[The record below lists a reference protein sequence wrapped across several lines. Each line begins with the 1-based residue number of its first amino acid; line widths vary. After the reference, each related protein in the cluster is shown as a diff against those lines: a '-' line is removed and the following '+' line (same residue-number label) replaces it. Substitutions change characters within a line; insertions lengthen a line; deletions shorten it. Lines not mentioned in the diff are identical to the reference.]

1 MSHAEALPSRNP
13 CLPFYNCALFYEVPR
28 PSAMNG
34 RSGTFSPA
42 STADGSEWS
51 GISRYNTTEIS
62 PLQTNNNRANLASP
76 PISGSSNGR
85 HGPMINGGSRRPGDA
100 GNPSPPNSTGRSSYG
115 NTNINVSEWQRR
127 KTFMMEESLAQHYGI
142 LKRYLAQSLRDEKGN
157 PKPNRAR
164 DKLLRLS
171 SVQFQELSTDVYDE
185 LLRRQSA
192 GGPQSNGPG
201 QVPMFLLPKENFHP
215 KRNQARQK
223 LATLPP
229 PRFRDL
235 ATDVFYEL
243 ERRFPRFAGGDIERN
258 GSPALSSVGPPSRE
272 RTPNGLRPGVP
283 PGGFAPRKASLNTGL
298 AIPSTTAP
306 EQDFEKPTPKTFQS
320 NTIVPNKG
328 TLVEDD
334 DDQTESEYRDS
345 AAESKRDTQNTFQ
358 STAGTDN
365 RPPNHV
371 DAERR
376 IFELQQKVD
385 ELETTIRDRDSVI
398 RDKDSAIQ
406 DKDSAIRDKDSAIR
420 DKDSAIRDKDSVI
433 RDKDSAIQDRDS
445 AIQEKDSVIQEKDR
459 ELRERE
465 DALRGKELALDK
477 MRETQLD
484 QGKVKASDPVPDLLY
499 LHLLTNS
506 FQASNVE
513 REQWAEL
520 QTALEDKLAD
530 AVGLHNNLKSELEK
544 LRANHADTARELQ
557 YQKDLLI
564 EQDDSGMN
572 EWRIRF
578 ENLDKSH
585 QALLVDL
592 RQQQVVTSEV
602 KQEAAV
608 FLEEMRVLSA
618 HSNQSCEREENL
630 LSQVHKLE
638 DQLKQWKTRYS
649 RAKSQVQ
656 TLRNSSLGLSVHQPD
671 MTQLGGF
678 IEQDGMVNGLHVTRF
693 QVAIDE
699 LLRTA
704 RGGEPS
710 SVLAHVKSVAIAVRS
725 ISQDLGEI
733 PSDGDGEIQKI
744 VKLKAKISATTN
756 NLITASK
763 NFAIS
768 EGLSPVSLLDAA
780 ASHLTA
786 AVVGLIHIVKIHPP
800 LPLNGQHEDDDDS
813 SFIAESPAYYGID
826 FGRSA
831 SRTESV
837 YSAFNSPQPPPL
849 NVKNSPAKHAYPA
862 RELPSRDGPPNGV
875 QHGHSLSNASVG
887 LGVQVHDELDDLKVP
902 PPIPLPL

>member
-1 MSHAEALPSRNP
+1 
-13 CLPFYNCALFYEVPR
+13 
-28 PSAMNG
+28 MNG

-51 GISRYNTTEIS
+51 GISRYNTAEFS
-62 PLQTNNNRANLASP
+62 PLQSNNNRANLATP
-76 PISGSSNGR
+76 PISGSSNGT
-85 HGPMINGGSRRPGDA
+85 HGPMITGGSRRTGDA

-115 NTNINVSEWQRR
+115 NNNINMSEWQRR

-157 PKPNRAR
+157 PKPNKAR

-171 SVQFQELSTDVYDE
+171 AVQFQELSTDVYDE

-192 GGPQSNGPG
+192 GGPQANGPG
-201 QVPMFLLPKENFHP
+201 QVPMFLLPKDNFHP

-243 ERRFPRFAGGDIERN
+243 ERRFPRFAGGDIDMN

-272 RTPNGLRPGVP
+272 RTPNGLSPGVP
-283 PGGFAPRKASLNTGL
+283 PGGFAPRNTSLKSGL
-298 AIPSTTAP
+298 AIPGATIP

-320 NTIVPNKG
+320 NTIIPNKG

-345 AAESKRDTQNTFQ
+345 AFGSRRDTQNT
-358 STAGTDN
+358 SDGASGADN
-365 RPPNHV
+365 HPPNYI

-385 ELETTIRDRDSVI
+385 ELETIIRDRDSVIKDKDSVI
-398 RDKDSAIQ
+398 RDKDSAIRDKDSAIH

-420 DKDSAIRDKDSVI
+420 DKDSAI
-433 RDKDSAIQDRDS
+433 QDRDS
-445 AIQEKDSVIQEKDR
+445 VIQERDSEVQEKDR
-459 ELRERE
+459 ELREME
-465 DALRGKELALDK
+465 GALRDRESALDK
-477 MRETQLD
+477 IQNTQLD
-484 QGKVKASDPVPDLLY
+484 HGKVKSSNPVPDLLY
-499 LHLLTNS
+499 LHLLTNP
-506 FQASNVE
+506 FQASNAE
-513 REQWAEL
+513 REHWAEL
-520 QTALEDKLAD
+520 QTALENKLAD
-530 AVGLHNNLKSELEK
+530 AVGWNNNLKSELEK

-557 YQKDLLI
+557 YQKDLLD

-572 EWRIRF
+572 EWKTRF
-578 ENLDKSH
+578 ESLDKSH
-585 QALLVDL
+585 HALLADV
-592 RQQQVVTSEV
+592 RQQQLITNEV

-608 FLEEMRVLSA
+608 FLEEMRTLSA

-638 DQLKQWKTRYS
+638 DQLKQWKTRYT

-656 TLRNSSLGLSVHQPD
+656 TLRASSIGLSVQQPD
-671 MTQLGGF
+671 MALLGGF
-678 IEQDGMVNGLHVTRF
+678 VEQGGIVNGLHITRF

-699 LLRTA
+699 LLRAA

-710 SVLAHVKSVAIAVRS
+710 SVLAHVKSVVVAVRS
-725 ISQDLGEI
+725 ISQDLGEA
-733 PSDGDGEIQKI
+733 PTDGNGEVQKI
-744 VKLKAKISATTN
+744 VKLKAKISATAN

-768 EGLSPVSLLDAA
+768 KGLSPVSLLDAA
-780 ASHLTA
+780 TSHLTA
-786 AVVGLIHIVKIHPP
+786 AVVSLVHIVKIHPP
-800 LPLNGQHEDDDDS
+800 LPLNEQLEDDDDS

-826 FGRSA
+826 FGRST

-837 YSAFNSPQPPPL
+837 YIAFNSPQPRPL
-849 NVKNSPAKHAYPA
+849 NVNNSPAKHAYPA
-862 RELPSRDGPPNGV
+862 RELPSRDGPTNRA
-875 QHGHSLSNASVG
+875 QHGHSLSNASIG
-887 LGVQVHDELDDLKVP
+887 LGVQNHDELDDLKVP
-902 PPIPLPL
+902 SPIPLPLVAHRR

>member
-1 MSHAEALPSRNP
+1 MSHAEVLPYRNP
-13 CLPFYNCALFYEVPR
+13 SHHYGCALFYEVPR

-51 GISRYNTTEIS
+51 GISRYNAAEFT
-62 PLQTNNNRANLASP
+62 PLQSNNNRANLATP
-76 PISGSSNGR
+76 PISGSSNGT
-85 HGPMINGGSRRPGDA
+85 HGPMINGGRRRPVDA
-100 GNPSPPNSTGRSSYG
+100 GNPSPPDSTGRSSYG
-115 NTNINVSEWQRR
+115 NNNVNVSEWQRR

-142 LKRYLAQSLRDEKGN
+142 LKRYLAQSLKDEKGN

-171 SVQFQELSTDVYDE
+171 TVQFQELSTDVYDE

-192 GGPQSNGPG
+192 GGPQPNGPG

-243 ERRFPRFAGGDIERN
+243 ERRFPRFVGGDIERN

-272 RTPNGLRPGVP
+272 KTPNGLRPGAP
-283 PGGFAPRKASLNTGL
+283 PGGFAPRKASLNSGL
-298 AIPSTTAP
+298 AIPVATTT

-345 AAESKRDTQNTFQ
+345 AFGSRRDTQNTFQ
-358 STAGTDN
+358 STTGADN
-365 RPPNHV
+365 RPPNY
-371 DAERR
+371 AEAEKR
-376 IFELQQKVD
+376 ISELQRKVD
-385 ELETTIRDRDSVI
+385 ELETTIRDRDSII
-398 RDKDSAIQ
+398 RGKDSIIQ

-420 DKDSAIRDKDSVI
+420 DKDSM
-433 RDKDSAIQDRDS
+433 IQARDS
-445 AIQEKDSVIQEKDR
+445 AIQEKDSEIQEKDR

-465 DALRGKELALDK
+465 DALRDKDSALD
-477 MRETQLD
+477 MIRETQLL
-484 QGKVKASDPVPDLLY
+484 QGKVKASVPVPDLLY

-506 FQASNVE
+506 FQASNAE
-513 REQWAEL
+513 RGQWAEL
-520 QTALEDKLAD
+520 QTALEEKLAN
-530 AVGLHNNLKSELEK
+530 AVGLNNNLKSELEK

-557 YQKDLLI
+557 YQKDLI
-564 EQDDSGMN
+564 NEQDDSEMN
-572 EWRIRF
+572 EWRTRF
-578 ENLDKSH
+578 ESLDKSH
-585 QALLVDL
+585 QALLADL
-592 RQQQVVTSEV
+592 RQQQIVTNEV
-602 KQEAAV
+602 KQEGAV
-608 FLEEMRVLSA
+608 FLEEMRALSA

-638 DQLKQWKTRYS
+638 DQLKLWKSRYS

-656 TLRNSSLGLSVHQPD
+656 TLRNSSLGLPVQQPD
-671 MTQLGGF
+671 MAQLGGF
-678 IEQDGMVNGLHVTRF
+678 TEKDGMVNGLHVTRF

-710 SVLAHVKSVAIAVRS
+710 SVLAHVKSVVTAVRS
-725 ISQDLGEI
+725 ISQDLGEV
-733 PSDGDGEIQKI
+733 PSSGDEDVQKI
-744 VKLKAKISATTN
+744 VKLKVKISATAN

-768 EGLSPVSLLDAA
+768 KGLSPVSLLDAA
-780 ASHLTA
+780 ASHLTV
-786 AVVGLIHIVKIHPP
+786 AVVSLIHIVKIHPP
-800 LPLNGQHEDDDDS
+800 FPLNEQLEDDDDS
-813 SFIAESPAYYGID
+813 SFIADSPAYYGID
-826 FGRSA
+826 FGRST

-849 NVKNSPAKHAYPA
+849 NVKNGQAKHTFPI
-862 RELPSRDGPPNGV
+862 REPPSRDGLQNGV

-887 LGVQVHDELDDLKVP
+887 LGVQVHDELDDLKV
-902 PPIPLPL
+902 LPLIHLFI

>member
-1 MSHAEALPSRNP
+1 
-13 CLPFYNCALFYEVPR
+13 
-28 PSAMNG
+28 MNG

-51 GISRYNTTEIS
+51 GISRYNAAETS
-62 PLQTNNNRANLASP
+62 PLQTNNNRANLATP

-85 HGPMINGGSRRPGDA
+85 HGPMVNGGSRRPGDA

-115 NTNINVSEWQRR
+115 NNNINVSEWQRR

-192 GGPQSNGPG
+192 GGPQANGPG

-283 PGGFAPRKASLNTGL
+283 PGGFAPRKASLNSGL
-298 AIPSTTAP
+298 AIPGITTP
-306 EQDFEKPTPKTFQS
+306 EQNFEKPTPKTFQS

-345 AAESKRDTQNTFQ
+345 AVGSRRDTQNTFQ
-358 STAGTDN
+358 SAAGADN
-365 RPPNHV
+365 RPPNFV

-385 ELETTIRDRDSVI
+385 GLETTIRDRDSVI
-398 RDKDSAIQ
+398 RDKDSVIRDKDSVIQ
-406 DKDSAIRDKDSAIR
+406 DKDSAIRDKDSAIQ
-420 DKDSAIRDKDSVI
+420 DKDF
-433 RDKDSAIQDRDS
+433 
-445 AIQEKDSVIQEKDR
+445 AIQEKDSEIQEMVR

-465 DALRGKELALDK
+465 DALRDKELALDK
-477 MRETQLD
+477 LRETQID
-484 QGKVKASDPVPDLLY
+484 QGKVKAADPVPDLLY

-506 FQASNVE
+506 FQASNAE
-513 REQWAEL
+513 REQWVEL
-520 QTALEDKLAD
+520 QTALESKLAD

-557 YQKDLLI
+557 YQKDLLS

-572 EWRIRF
+572 EWRTRF
-578 ENLDKSH
+578 ESLDKSH
-585 QALLVDL
+585 QVLLADL
-592 RQQQVVTSEV
+592 RQQQIVTNEV
-602 KQEAAV
+602 KQEAAI
-608 FLEEMRVLSA
+608 FLEEMRALSA

-638 DQLKQWKTRYS
+638 DQLKHWKTRYS

-656 TLRNSSLGLSVHQPD
+656 TLRSSSLGLSVQQPD
-671 MTQLGGF
+671 ITQLGGF
-678 IEQDGMVNGLHVTRF
+678 IEQDGMVNGLHITRF

-710 SVLAHVKSVAIAVRS
+710 SVLAHVKSVVIAVRC
-725 ISQDLGEI
+725 ISQDLGEV

-744 VKLKAKISATTN
+744 VILKAKISATAN

-768 EGLSPVSLLDAA
+768 KGLSPVSLLDAA
-780 ASHLTA
+780 ASHLTD

-800 LPLNGQHEDDDDS
+800 LPLNEQLEDDDDS

-875 QHGHSLSNASVG
+875 QHGHSLSNANVG
-887 LGVQVHDELDDLKVP
+887 LGLEVHDELDDLKVP
-902 PPIPLPL
+902 PLILLSIGDS

>member
-1 MSHAEALPSRNP
+1 
-13 CLPFYNCALFYEVPR
+13 
-28 PSAMNG
+28 MNG
-34 RSGTFSPA
+34 SSGTFSPA

-51 GISRYNTTEIS
+51 GISRYNTAEFT
-62 PLQTNNNRANLASP
+62 PLQSSNNRANLATP
-76 PISGSSNGR
+76 PISGSSNGT

-100 GNPSPPNSTGRSSYG
+100 GNPSPPDSTGRSSYG
-115 NTNINVSEWQRR
+115 NNNVNVSEWQRR

-171 SVQFQELSTDVYDE
+171 AVQFQELSTDVYDE

-192 GGPQSNGPG
+192 GGPQPNGPG

-243 ERRFPRFAGGDIERN
+243 ERRFPRFVGGDIERI

-283 PGGFAPRKASLNTGL
+283 SGGFAPRKASLNSGL
-298 AIPSTTAP
+298 AVPVATTT
-306 EQDFEKPTPKTFQS
+306 EQKFEKPTPKTFQS

-345 AAESKRDTQNTFQ
+345 AFGSRRDTQNTFQ
-358 STAGTDN
+358 STTGADN
-365 RPPNHV
+365 RPPNYV
-371 DAERR
+371 EAERR
-376 IFELQQKVD
+376 ISELQRKVD
-385 ELETTIRDRDSVI
+385 ELEATI
-398 RDKDSAIQ
+398 RDKDSVIRG
-406 DKDSAIRDKDSAIR
+406 KDSAIRDKDSAIR
-420 DKDSAIRDKDSVI
+420 DKDSAIWDKDSAI

-445 AIQEKDSVIQEKDR
+445 VIQERDSELQEKDR

-465 DALRGKELALDK
+465 YALRDKESALDK
-477 MRETQLD
+477 IRETQLL

-506 FQASNVE
+506 FQASNAE
-513 REQWAEL
+513 RGQWAEL
-520 QTALEDKLAD
+520 QTALEEKVAN
-530 AVGLHNNLKSELEK
+530 AVGLNNNLKSELEK
-544 LRANHADTARELQ
+544 LRANHADTTRELQ
-557 YQKDLLI
+557 YQKELLN

-572 EWRIRF
+572 EWRTRF
-578 ENLDKSH
+578 ESLDKSY
-585 QALLVDL
+585 QALLADL
-592 RQQQVVTSEV
+592 RQQQIVTNEV
-602 KQEAAV
+602 KQEGAV
-608 FLEEMRVLSA
+608 FLEEMRALSA
-618 HSNQSCEREENL
+618 HSNQSYEREENL

-656 TLRNSSLGLSVHQPD
+656 TLHNSSLGFPAQQPD
-671 MTQLGGF
+671 MAQLGGF

-699 LLRTA
+699 LLRAA

-710 SVLAHVKSVAIAVRS
+710 SVLAHVKSVVIAVRS

-733 PSDGDGEIQKI
+733 SSDGDQDVQKI
-744 VKLKAKISATTN
+744 VKLKVKISATAN

-768 EGLSPVSLLDAA
+768 KGLSPVSLLDAA
-780 ASHLTA
+780 TSHLTV
-786 AVVGLIHIVKIHPP
+786 AVVSLIHIVKIHPP
-800 LPLNGQHEDDDDS
+800 LPLNEQLEDDDDS

-826 FGRSA
+826 FGRST
-831 SRTESV
+831 SRTEST

-849 NVKNSPAKHAYPA
+849 NVKNSQAKHAFPT
-862 RELPSRDGPPNGV
+862 RELPSRDGPQNGV

-902 PPIPLPL
+902 PLITLFISGL

>member
-1 MSHAEALPSRNP
+1 
-13 CLPFYNCALFYEVPR
+13 
-28 PSAMNG
+28 MNG

-51 GISRYNTTEIS
+51 GISRYNTAEFTS
-62 PLQTNNNRANLASP
+62 LHSNNNRANLATS
-76 PISGSSNGR
+76 PISGSSNGT

-100 GNPSPPNSTGRSSYG
+100 GNPSPPDSTGRSSYG
-115 NTNINVSEWQRR
+115 NNNINVSEWQRR
-127 KTFMMEESLAQHYGI
+127 KTFMMEESLAQHYGF
-142 LKRYLAQSLRDEKGN
+142 LKRYLAQSLKDEKGN

-164 DKLLRLS
+164 DKLLQLS
-171 SVQFQELSTDVYDE
+171 AVQFQELSTDVYDE

-192 GGPQSNGPG
+192 GGPQPNGPG

-243 ERRFPRFAGGDIERN
+243 ERRFPRFVGGDIERN
-258 GSPALSSVGPPSRE
+258 GSPAPSSVGPPSRE

-283 PGGFAPRKASLNTGL
+283 PGGFAPRKASLNPGL
-298 AIPSTTAP
+298 AIPGVTKAG
-306 EQDFEKPTPKTFQS
+306 QDFDKPTPKTFQS

-345 AAESKRDTQNTFQ
+345 AFGSRRDTQNTFQ
-358 STAGTDN
+358 STTGADN
-365 RPPNHV
+365 RSPIHV
-371 DAERR
+371 EAERR
-376 IFELQQKVD
+376 ISELQRKVD

-398 RDKDSAIQ
+398 RDKDSVIQ

-420 DKDSAIRDKDSVI
+420 DKDSTI
-433 RDKDSAIQDRDS
+433 RDKDSAIQDKDSEIQERDS
-445 AIQEKDSVIQEKDR
+445 ELQDKDR

-465 DALRGKELALDK
+465 DALRDKESTLG
-477 MRETQLD
+477 MIRETQLL

-506 FQASNVE
+506 FQASKME
-513 REQWAEL
+513 REQWAEM
-520 QTALEDKLAD
+520 QTSLEEKLAN
-530 AVGLHNNLKSELEK
+530 AVSLNNNLKSELEK

-557 YQKDLLI
+557 YQKDLLN
-564 EQDDSGMN
+564 EQNDSGMN
-572 EWRIRF
+572 EWRTRF
-578 ENLDKSH
+578 ESLDKSH
-585 QALLVDL
+585 QALQADL
-592 RQQQVVTSEV
+592 RQQQIVTNEV

-608 FLEEMRVLSA
+608 FLEEMRALSA

-649 RAKSQVQ
+649 RAKSHVQ
-656 TLRNSSLGLSVHQPD
+656 TLRNSSLGYPVQQPD
-671 MTQLGGF
+671 MAQLGGF
-678 IEQDGMVNGLHVTRF
+678 IEQDGIVNGLHVTRF

-710 SVLAHVKSVAIAVRS
+710 SVLAHVKSVVIAVRS
-725 ISQDLGEI
+725 ISQDLGEV
-733 PSDGDGEIQKI
+733 PSDGDEEVQKI
-744 VKLKAKISATTN
+744 VKLKVKISSTAN

-768 EGLSPVSLLDAA
+768 KGLSPVSLLDAA
-780 ASHLTA
+780 ASHLSV
-786 AVVGLIHIVKIHPP
+786 AVVSLIHIVKIHPP
-800 LPLNGQHEDDDDS
+800 LPLNEQLEDDDDS

-826 FGRSA
+826 FGRSN

-837 YSAFNSPQPPPL
+837 YSPFNSPQPLPL
-849 NVKNSPAKHAYPA
+849 NVKNSQAKHAYPA

-875 QHGHSLSNASVG
+875 QHERSRSNASVG
-887 LGVQVHDELDDLKVP
+887 LSVQAHDELDDLKVHP
-902 PPIPLPL
+902 HIPLLISDL

>member
-1 MSHAEALPSRNP
+1 
-13 CLPFYNCALFYEVPR
+13 
-28 PSAMNG
+28 MNG

-42 STADGSEWS
+42 STTDGSEWS
-51 GISRYNTTEIS
+51 GISRYNTTEFT
-62 PLQTNNNRANLASP
+62 PLLSNNNRANLATP
-76 PISGSSNGR
+76 PISASSNGT
-85 HGPMINGGSRRPGDA
+85 HVPMINGGRRRPGDA
-100 GNPSPPNSTGRSSYG
+100 GNPSPPDSTGRSSYG
-115 NTNINVSEWQRR
+115 NNNVNVSEWQRR

-171 SVQFQELSTDVYDE
+171 TVQFQELSTDVYDE

-192 GGPQSNGPG
+192 GGPQPNGPG

-243 ERRFPRFAGGDIERN
+243 ERRFPRFVGGDIERN

-272 RTPNGLRPGVP
+272 KTPNGLRPGAP
-283 PGGFAPRKASLNTGL
+283 PGGFAPRKASLNSGL
-298 AIPSTTAP
+298 AIPVATTT

-345 AAESKRDTQNTFQ
+345 AFGSRRDTQNTFQ
-358 STAGTDN
+358 STTGADN
-365 RPPNHV
+365 RPPNYV
-371 DAERR
+371 EAERR
-376 IFELQQKVD
+376 ISELQRKVD
-385 ELETTIRDRDSVI
+385 ELETTIRDRDSII
-398 RDKDSAIQ
+398 RGKDSTIR

-420 DKDSAIRDKDSVI
+420 DKDSAIRDKDS
-433 RDKDSAIQDRDS
+433 AIQDRDS
-445 AIQEKDSVIQEKDR
+445 AIQKKDSELQEKDR

-465 DALRGKELALDK
+465 DALRDKESALD
-477 MRETQLD
+477 MIRETQLL

-506 FQASNVE
+506 FQASNAE
-513 REQWAEL
+513 RGQWAEL
-520 QTALEDKLAD
+520 QTALEEKLEN
-530 AVGLHNNLKSELEK
+530 AVGLNNNLKSELEK

-557 YQKDLLI
+557 YQKDLLN
-564 EQDDSGMN
+564 EQDDSEMN
-572 EWRIRF
+572 EWRTRF
-578 ENLDKSH
+578 ESLDKSH
-585 QALLVDL
+585 QALLAEL
-592 RQQQVVTSEV
+592 RQQQIVTNEV
-602 KQEAAV
+602 KQEGVV
-608 FLEEMRVLSA
+608 FLEEMRALSA

-638 DQLKQWKTRYS
+638 DQLKLWKTRYS
-649 RAKSQVQ
+649 QAKSQVQ
-656 TLRNSSLGLSVHQPD
+656 TLRNSSLGLPVQQPD
-671 MTQLGGF
+671 MAQLGGF
-678 IEQDGMVNGLHVTRF
+678 IEEDGMVNGLHVTRF

-710 SVLAHVKSVAIAVRS
+710 SVLAHVKSVVTAVRS
-725 ISQDLGEI
+725 ISQDLGEV
-733 PSDGDGEIQKI
+733 PSDGDEDVQKI
-744 VKLKAKISATTN
+744 VKLKVKISATAN

-768 EGLSPVSLLDAA
+768 KGLSPVSLLDAA
-780 ASHLTA
+780 ASHLTV
-786 AVVGLIHIVKIHPP
+786 AVVSLIHIVKIHPP
-800 LPLNGQHEDDDDS
+800 LPLNEQLEDDDDS
-813 SFIAESPAYYGID
+813 SFLAESPAYYGID
-826 FGRSA
+826 FGRSI

-849 NVKNSPAKHAYPA
+849 NVKNSQAKHTFPT
-862 RELPSRDGPPNGV
+862 RELPSRDGLQNGV
-875 QHGHSLSNASVG
+875 QHGHSLSHASVG
-887 LGVQVHDELDDLKVP
+887 LGVRVRDELDDLKVP
-902 PPIPLPL
+902 PHIPFFISGL

>member
-1 MSHAEALPSRNP
+1 
-13 CLPFYNCALFYEVPR
+13 
-28 PSAMNG
+28 MNG

-51 GISRYNTTEIS
+51 GISRYTTAEFT
-62 PLQTNNNRANLASP
+62 PLQSNNNRANLATP
-76 PISGSSNGR
+76 PISGSSNGT
-85 HGPMINGGSRRPGDA
+85 HGGPMINGGRRRPGDA
-100 GNPSPPNSTGRSSYG
+100 GNPSPPDSTGRSSYG
-115 NTNINVSEWQRR
+115 NNNINVSEWQRR

-171 SVQFQELSTDVYDE
+171 TVQFQELSTDVYDE

-192 GGPQSNGPG
+192 GGPQPNGPG

-243 ERRFPRFAGGDIERN
+243 ERRFPRFVGGDIESN
-258 GSPALSSVGPPSRE
+258 GSPAPSSVGPPSRE
-272 RTPNGLRPGVP
+272 KTPNGLRPGPP
-283 PGGFAPRKASLNTGL
+283 PGGFAPRKASLNSGL
-298 AIPSTTAP
+298 AIPVATSA
-306 EQDFEKPTPKTFQS
+306 EQDFEKPTPKTFHS

-345 AAESKRDTQNTFQ
+345 AFGSRRDTQNTFQ
-358 STAGTDN
+358 STTGADN
-365 RPPNHV
+365 RPPNYV
-371 DAERR
+371 EAERR
-376 IFELQQKVD
+376 ISELQRKVD
-385 ELETTIRDRDSVI
+385 ELETTIRDRDSII
-398 RDKDSAIQ
+398 RGKDSIIQ
-406 DKDSAIRDKDSAIR
+406 DRDSAIRE
-420 DKDSAIRDKDSVI
+420 KDSAIRDKDSVI

-445 AIQEKDSVIQEKDR
+445 AIQEKISELEEKNS

-465 DALRGKELALDK
+465 DALRDKESALD
-477 MRETQLD
+477 MIRETQLL

-506 FQASNVE
+506 FQASNAE
-513 REQWAEL
+513 RGQWAEL
-520 QTALEDKLAD
+520 QTALEEKLAE
-530 AVGLHNNLKSELEK
+530 AVGLNNNLKSELEK
-544 LRANHADTARELQ
+544 LRTNHADTARELQ
-557 YQKDLLI
+557 HQKDLLND
-564 EQDDSGMN
+564 QDDSEMN
-572 EWRIRF
+572 EWRTRF
-578 ENLDKSH
+578 ESLDKSH
-585 QALLVDL
+585 QALLADL
-592 RQQQVVTSEV
+592 RQQQIVTNEV
-602 KQEAAV
+602 KQEGV
-608 FLEEMRVLSA
+608 MFLEEMRALSA
-618 HSNQSCEREENL
+618 QSNESCEREENL

-638 DQLKQWKTRYS
+638 DQLKLWKTRYS

-656 TLRNSSLGLSVHQPD
+656 TLRNSSLGLPVQQPD
-671 MTQLGGF
+671 MAQLGGF
-678 IEQDGMVNGLHVTRF
+678 IEENGMVNGLHVTRF

-710 SVLAHVKSVAIAVRS
+710 SVLAHVKSVVTAVRS
-725 ISQDLGEI
+725 ISQDIGEI
-733 PSDGDGEIQKI
+733 PSDGDEDVQKI
-744 VKLKAKISATTN
+744 VKRKMKISATAN

-768 EGLSPVSLLDAA
+768 KGLSPVSLLDAA
-780 ASHLTA
+780 ASHLTV
-786 AVVGLIHIVKIHPP
+786 AVVSLIHIVKIHPP
-800 LPLNGQHEDDDDS
+800 LPLNEQLEDDEDS

-826 FGRSA
+826 FARST

-849 NVKNSPAKHAYPA
+849 NVKNSQAKHTFPI
-862 RELPSRDGPPNGV
+862 RELPSRDGLQNGV

-887 LGVQVHDELDDLKVP
+887 LGVQVHHELDDLKVP
-902 PPIPLPL
+902 PHIPLFISGL

>member
-1 MSHAEALPSRNP
+1 
-13 CLPFYNCALFYEVPR
+13 
-28 PSAMNG
+28 
-34 RSGTFSPA
+34 
-42 STADGSEWS
+42 
-51 GISRYNTTEIS
+51 
-62 PLQTNNNRANLASP
+62 
-76 PISGSSNGR
+76 
-85 HGPMINGGSRRPGDA
+85 
-100 GNPSPPNSTGRSSYG
+100 
-115 NTNINVSEWQRR
+115 
-127 KTFMMEESLAQHYGI
+127 MMEESLAQHYGI

-157 PKPNRAR
+157 PKANRAR

-171 SVQFQELSTDVYDE
+171 AVQFQELSTDVYDE

-192 GGPQSNGPG
+192 GAPQASGPG

-272 RTPNGLRPGVP
+272 KTPNGLRPGVP
-283 PGGFAPRKASLNTGL
+283 PGGFAPRKASLKSGL
-298 AIPSTTAP
+298 AIPGTTTSEP
-306 EQDFEKPTPKTFQS
+306 DFEKPTPKTFQS
-320 NTIVPNKG
+320 NTIIPNKG

-345 AAESKRDTQNTFQ
+345 AFGSRRDTQNTFQ
-358 STAGTDN
+358 SAAGADN
-365 RPPNHV
+365 RPPNYT
-371 DAERR
+371 DADRR
-376 IFELQQKVD
+376 IHELQQRVD
-385 ELETTIRDRDSVI
+385 QLETTIRDRDSLI
-398 RDKDSAIQ
+398 RDKDSVIRDKESAIRY
-406 DKDSAIRDKDSAIR
+406 KDSAIRDKDSAIQ
-420 DKDSAIRDKDSVI
+420 V
-433 RDKDSAIQDRDS
+433 RDS
-445 AIQEKDSVIQEKDR
+445 AIQEKDSEIQEKDSAIQEKDK
-459 ELRERE
+459 ELQERE
-465 DALRGKELALDK
+465 EALRDKESALDK
-477 MRETQLD
+477 IRGIQLD

-506 FQASNVE
+506 FQASNAE

-530 AVGLHNNLKSELEK
+530 AVGLNNNLKSELEK
-544 LRANHADTARELQ
+544 LRDNHADIARELQ
-557 YQKDLLI
+557 YQKDLLN

-578 ENLDKSH
+578 ESLDKSH

-592 RQQQVVTSEV
+592 RQQQIVTNEV

-608 FLEEMRVLSA
+608 FLEEMRALSA
-618 HSNQSCEREENL
+618 HSNQSCEREEIL
-630 LSQVHKLE
+630 LNQVHKLE
-638 DQLKQWKTRYS
+638 DQLKQWKSRYS

-656 TLRNSSLGLSVHQPD
+656 TLRSSSLGLPVQKPD

-699 LLRTA
+699 LLRAA
-704 RGGEPS
+704 RGGEPC
-710 SVLAHVKSVAIAVRS
+710 SVLAQVKSVVIAVRS
-725 ISQDLGEI
+725 ISQDLGEV
-733 PSDGDGEIQKI
+733 PSDGDGEVQKI
-744 VKLKAKISATTN
+744 VKLKAKISATAN

-768 EGLSPVSLLDAA
+768 KGLSPVSLLDAA

-800 LPLNGQHEDDDDS
+800 LPLNEQLEDDDDS
-813 SFIAESPAYYGID
+813 SFIADSPAYYGID
-826 FGRSA
+826 FGRST

-837 YSAFNSPQPPPL
+837 YSAFNSPPPPPL
-849 NVKNSPAKHAYPA
+849 NVKNSPAKHAYPP
-862 RELPSRDGPPNGV
+862 RELPSGEGPPNDI

-887 LGVQVHDELDDLKVP
+887 LGVRVHNELDDLKVP
-902 PPIPLPL
+902 PPIPLPLVAYRR

>member
-1 MSHAEALPSRNP
+1 
-13 CLPFYNCALFYEVPR
+13 
-28 PSAMNG
+28 
-34 RSGTFSPA
+34 
-42 STADGSEWS
+42 
-51 GISRYNTTEIS
+51 
-62 PLQTNNNRANLASP
+62 
-76 PISGSSNGR
+76 
-85 HGPMINGGSRRPGDA
+85 
-100 GNPSPPNSTGRSSYG
+100 
-115 NTNINVSEWQRR
+115 
-127 KTFMMEESLAQHYGI
+127 MMEESLAQHYGI

-171 SVQFQELSTDVYDE
+171 AVQFQELSTDVYDE

-192 GGPQSNGPG
+192 GGPQANGPG

-283 PGGFAPRKASLNTGL
+283 PGGFAPRKASLKSGL
-298 AIPSTTAP
+298 AIPSTTTP
-306 EQDFEKPTPKTFQS
+306 GQDFEKPTPKTFQS
-320 NTIVPNKG
+320 NTIIPNKD

-345 AAESKRDTQNTFQ
+345 AFGSRRDTQNTFQ
-358 STAGTDN
+358 SAAGADN
-365 RPPNHV
+365 RPPNYI
-371 DAERR
+371 DAE
-376 IFELQQKVD
+376 IFELQQKVN

-398 RDKDSAIQ
+398 RYKDSTIRE
-406 DKDSAIRDKDSAIR
+406 KDSAIRDKDSAIR
-420 DKDSAIRDKDSVI
+420 DKDSAIQDKNSAI
-433 RDKDSAIQDRDS
+433 RDKDSAIQVRDS
-445 AIQEKDSVIQEKDR
+445 AIQEKDSEIQEKDR
-459 ELRERE
+459 GLRERE
-465 DALRGKELALDK
+465 DALRAKESDLDK
-477 MRETQLD
+477 IREAQLD
-484 QGKVKASDPVPDLLY
+484 QGKVKTSDPVPDLLY
-499 LHLLTNS
+499 LHLLTHS
-506 FQASNVE
+506 FQASSAE
-513 REQWAEL
+513 REQWTEL
-520 QTALEDKLAD
+520 QTVLEAKLVD
-530 AVGLHNNLKSELEK
+530 AVGLNNTLKSELEK
-544 LRANHADTARELQ
+544 LRANYADTARELE
-557 YQKDLLI
+557 YQKDLLN

-578 ENLDKSH
+578 ESLDKSH
-585 QALLVDL
+585 QALLADL
-592 RQQQVVTSEV
+592 RQQQTVTNEV

-608 FLEEMRVLSA
+608 FLEEMRALSA

-656 TLRNSSLGLSVHQPD
+656 TLRSSSLGLSVQQPD

-693 QVAIDE
+693 QVAVDE

-704 RGGEPS
+704 RRGEPS
-710 SVLAHVKSVAIAVRS
+710 SVLAHVKSVVIAVRS
-725 ISQDLGEI
+725 ISQDLGEV
-733 PSDGDGEIQKI
+733 PSDGDEEVQKI
-744 VKLKAKISATTN
+744 VKLKAKISATAN

-768 EGLSPVSLLDAA
+768 KGLSPVSLLDAA

-786 AVVGLIHIVKIHPP
+786 AVIGLIHIVKIHPP
-800 LPLNGQHEDDDDS
+800 LPLNEQLEDDDDS

-826 FGRSA
+826 FGRST

-849 NVKNSPAKHAYPA
+849 MVKNSPAKHAYPA

-902 PPIPLPL
+902 PPIRIPSVAHGG